1 MDKFLKLENE
11 FLKIKIDIQFG
22 GKIVQILD
30 KKNNIDWVW
39 FNEKEYSNFKPDQ
52 FSDYDSQ
59 WIGGYEELFPN
70 DKIETLNSKQAPDH
84 GELWSSKW
92 NINHESE
99 FSIDLSCKGYFSNS
113 EVSKKI
119 SIQKN
124 KIFVT
129 YKISN
134 IDVDYFLFKLH
145 LALPVNNH
153 SVSFKFDHFQK
164 VEENFGN
171 IVLNEQLNDF
181 LSRVNPDQNKNDFVY
196 FYGLD
201 GKVTVTNENNNQCIF
216 EYDAITLPYFWIFQ
230 SRGGWNNLNVNVL
243 EPCNSGIKDL
253 KDASDK
259 NMIYLPG
266 SKDYETWYTIE
277 VS

>member
-1 MDKFLKLENE
+1 MLPC
-11 FLKIKIDIQFG
+11 
-22 GKIVQILD
+22 IL
-30 KKNNIDWVW
+30 
-39 FNEKEYSNFKPDQ
+39 
-52 FSDYDSQ
+52 
-59 WIGGYEELFPN
+59 G
-70 DKIETLNSKQAPDH
+70 
-84 GELWSSKW
+84 
-92 NINHESE
+92 
-99 FSIDLSCKGYFSNS
+99 
-113 EVSKKI
+113 
-119 SIQKN
+119 
-124 KIFVT
+124 
-129 YKISN
+129 
-134 IDVDYFLFKLH
+134 
-145 LALPVNNH
+145 
-153 SVSFKFDHFQK
+153 KFDHFQK